1 MEIAV
6 NGYFLNVHHSGSG
19 QYVYHLLR
27 ALDKHSDDI
36 RLNVHVPYFSRNAMR
51 PVGGIRAHTPLAG
64 MLGRGNWAKL
74 WWEQATWPRLVAKS
88 GESAIGHVPYFAPPH
103 YHSFPL
109 VATIHDLIPVVL
121 PEYRGNFLVRLYTSL
136 VMAAAHKAD
145 AVMTDSKA
153 AKRDV
158 IERLK
163 LDENDVHVVHLAADA
178 RFTPDI
184 PDEDVKAV
192 RRRYD
197 LPERF
202 LFYLGG
208 LDVRKN
214 LGVLFAALNEL
225 PADVSLV
232 IAGRTRHGKAALF
245 PDWVGQ
251 ATVSD
256 IGHRVRFL
264 GGVPE
269 ADKPLLYR
277 AATAFVFPSRYEGFG
292 LDPLEAMACGT
303 PVVCSNA
310 TSLPEVVGE
319 GGILVDPGD
328 ADAWAAAIGRL
339 WESEQERA
347 QFAEGALARA
357 RTFSWDRTAAETV
370 TVYERVR

>member
-6 NGYFLNVHHSGSG
+6 NGYFLNVLHTGSA
-19 QYVYHLLR
+19 QYTYHLLR
-27 ALDKHSDDI
+27 ALQKRSDEVQVSVQ
-36 RLNVHVPYFSRNAMR
+36 LPYFMRDTMR
-51 PVGGIRAHTPLAG
+51 PVGGIRAHAPMGGL
-64 MLGRGNWAKL
+64 LRRGNLAKL
-74 WWEQATWPRLVAKS
+74 WWEQVTWPRLAAKS
-88 GESAIGHVPYFAPPH
+88 GQDVVGHVPYFAPSH

-121 PEYRGNFLVRLYTSL
+121 PEYRGNPLVRLYTSL

-145 AVMTDSKA
+145 AIITDSEA

-158 IERLK
+158 IERLN
-163 LDENDVHVVHLAADA
+163 LSEDDVHVVHLAADA
-178 RFTPDI
+178 RFSPDLR
-184 PDEDVKAV
+184 DEDVKAA

-214 LGVLFAALNEL
+214 LGILFTALEKL
-225 PADVSLV
+225 PEDVSLV

-245 PDWVGQ
+245 PDWVRQ
-251 ATVSD
+251 ATESE

-277 AATAFVFPSRYEGFG
+277 AATVFVFPSRYEGFG

-303 PVVCSNA
+303 PVVCSDA

-319 GGILVDPGD
+319 GGILVPPDD
-328 ADAWAAAIGRL
+328 AKAWAAAIGRL
-339 WESEQERA
+339 WESGQERA
-347 QFAEGALARA
+347 QYAERA
-357 RTFSWDRTAAETV
+357 IAQAQAFSWERTAAQTIA
-370 TVYERVR
+370 VYKQVK

>member
-1 MEIAV
+1 MEVAV

-19 QYVYHLLR
+19 QYAYHLLR
-27 ALDKHSDDI
+27 ALQKRGGDL
-36 RLNVHVPYFSRNAMR
+36 RLNVHVPYFSRETVR
-51 PVGGIRAHTPLAG
+51 PVGGIRAQAPLAG

-74 WWEQATWPRLVAKS
+74 WWEQATWPRQAAKV
-88 GESAIGHVPYFAPPH
+88 GEGVVGHVPYFAPAH
-103 YHSFPL
+103 LHSFPL
-109 VATIHDLIPVVL
+109 VTTIHDLIPVVV
-121 PEYRGNFLVRLYTSL
+121 PAYRGNFLVRLYTSL

-145 AVMTDSKA
+145 AIITDSAA

-158 IERLK
+158 IEHLN
-163 LDENDVHVVHLAADA
+163 LDEEAVKVVHLAADA
-178 RFTPDI
+178 RFSPDI
-184 PDEDVKAV
+184 SGEDVQAV

-214 LGVLFAALNEL
+214 LGILFAALSRL
-225 PADVSLV
+225 PEEVTLV
-232 IAGRTRHGKAALF
+232 VAGRTRHGKAALF
-245 PDWVGQ
+245 PDWVRQ
-251 ATVSD
+251 ATESE
-256 IGHRVRFL
+256 IGPRVRFL

-277 AATAFVFPSRYEGFG
+277 AATTFVFPSRYEGFG

-310 TSLPEVVGE
+310 TSLPEVVGD
-319 GGILVDPGD
+319 GGLLVEPDD

-339 WESEQERA
+339 WESDREREHYAERA
-347 QFAEGALARA
+347 LTRA
-357 RTFSWDRTAAETV
+357 RTFSWERTAAQTV
-370 TVYERVR
+370 AVYEQVI